1 MNLLSIAFKSI
12 RQRAL
17 ASSLT
22 ALSVALGVA
31 LMIAVLIING
41 VISTMFSQT
50 GTGYD
55 LVVGPARGSRFQLV
69 LSTIYRVDQPVEN
82 LPWRFFEELKQNPLV
97 EKAIPIAIGDNTE
110 EGGFPIVGTTPQYLA
125 ASYGSK
131 NGKPLHFAIDG
142 QVNNGAWEAVIGDE
156 VARLNRWKIGSEFR
170 LIHGGQDDHVHDE
183 RFKVTGILARTNT
196 PNDRSVFV
204 NLEGFLMLSGHEK
217 PVMEAIERE
226 AKFFGEDLEELK
238 KKYATEIQE
247 AGSHDHSAHD
257 HDHEHGHTLPIV
269 QREITSVLVVC
280 KGADPARRA
289 IASMKLSSDLKE
301 GFQAQ
306 GVNVVQ
312 VMRELMDRL
321 LANVRLAVLIL
332 TGLIIAVSGIGIF
345 VSIYN
350 SMSDRR
356 REIGIMRA
364 LGARRQTVF
373 SIILSESV
381 LLCVAGGILGILL
394 GHGLVWIGAPIVADR
409 SGLVIDPFYFDPLE
423 FVIIPVMIAM
433 ASIVGFLPAMTAYRT
448 DVAQALS
455 Q

>member
-1 MNLLSIAFKSI
+1 MNLFSIALKSI

-41 VISTMFSQT
+41 VISTMFNQT

-55 LVVGPARGSRFQLV
+55 LVIGPARGSRFQLV
-69 LSTIYRVDQPVEN
+69 LSTIYRIDQPVEN
-82 LPWRFFEELKQNPLV
+82 LPWRFYEEMKANPLV
-97 EKAIPIAIGDNTE
+97 DKAIPIAIGDQTE
-110 EGGFPIVGTTPQYLA
+110 QGQFPIVGTTTQYFA
-125 ASYGSK
+125 TPYGRK
-131 NGKPLHFAIDG
+131 NGEALNFAVKGDL
-142 QVNNGAWEAVIGDE
+142 NNGPWESVIGAE
-156 VARLNRWKIGSEFR
+156 VARVNNWEIGSEFR
-170 LIHGGQDDHVHDE
+170 LIHGGQDDHVHNE

-217 PVMEAIERE
+217 PVMEAVERE
-226 AKFFGEDLEELK
+226 AKFFGEDLEAVK
-238 KKYATEIQE
+238 QRYAKEIAE
-247 AGSHDHSAHD
+247 SGTHDHSAHD
-257 HDHEHGHTLPIV
+257 HDHDHGHPLPAM
-269 QREITSVLVVC
+269 QREITSILVIC
-280 KGADPARRA
+280 KGADPARRSLVG
-289 IASMKLSSDLKE
+289 IKLQTDLQE

-306 GVNVVQ
+306 GVNVIQ
-312 VMRELMDRL
+312 VMTELMDRL
-321 LANVRLAVLIL
+321 LGNVRLAMLVL
-332 TGLIIAVSGIGIF
+332 TAVIIAVSGIGIF

-350 SMSDRR
+350 SMADRR

-381 LLCVAGGILGILL
+381 LLCVAGGLLGILL
-394 GHGLVWIGAPIVADR
+394 GHGLVWVGSPIVAAR